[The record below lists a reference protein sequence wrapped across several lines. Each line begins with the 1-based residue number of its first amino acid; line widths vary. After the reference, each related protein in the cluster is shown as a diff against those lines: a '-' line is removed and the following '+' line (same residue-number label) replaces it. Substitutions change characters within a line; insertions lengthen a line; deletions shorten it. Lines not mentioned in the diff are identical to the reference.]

1 MTLHLDA
8 ISLLVIA
15 LAFAASV
22 ATAFEAGA
30 RSLSRRKQSRLAN
43 DAATVAK
50 ARR

>member
-1 MTLHLDA
+1 MMLHLDA
-8 ISLLVIA
+8 ISVLVIA

-30 RSLSRRKQSRLAN
+30 RSISRRRSRLAN